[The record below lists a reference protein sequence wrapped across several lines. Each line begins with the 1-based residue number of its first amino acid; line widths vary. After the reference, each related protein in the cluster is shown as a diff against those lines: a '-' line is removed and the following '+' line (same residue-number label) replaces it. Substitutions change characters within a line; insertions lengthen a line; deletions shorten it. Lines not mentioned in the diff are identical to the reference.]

1 MISSD
6 PLKYNRE
13 SVILDLFSRQ
23 KYEDIIKPDI
33 KNTPNCFKTVIEVPS
48 IQNNI
53 PSQYTRFNFVVPKSG
68 LLKNMYLRTT
78 LTSATN
84 PNTLVDRLGLLL
96 YDPIILRNGTETIF
110 KYHPSYLMAKY
121 KNDGNSDGNYSSPY
135 VYHTPIPWNL
145 NIPLLL
151 DFHKNLELE
160 VSYTSIITPLTFT
173 TVLIVELDTYEREIY
188 NSIIT
193 DMYLNDT
200 TNILGYKNYCQEV
213 VLVTGATSTRFLL
226 ERGFFLCSEVFI
238 QILKSSMAK
247 GEIISKIELETNN
260 KVVLSTIDKNRNV
273 CFNYRFDEDNGVGGL
288 SLKTGNYYLTVYH
301 DTLPSGCT
309 LYLDIVYHSIFI
321 SDNSTGLLHSR
332 LLY

>member
-1 MISSD
+1 MYI
-6 PLKYNRE
+6 R
-13 SVILDLFSRQ
+13 
-23 KYEDIIKPDI
+23 
-33 KNTPNCFKTVIEVPS
+33 TV
-48 IQNNI
+48 
-53 PSQYTRFNFVVPKSG
+53 
-68 LLKNMYLRTT
+68 
-78 LTSATN
+78 LTSSTN
-84 PNTLVDRLGLLL
+84 PLSLVDRLGLLL
-96 YDPIILRNGTETIF
+96 WNPIILRNGTETIF

-121 KNDGNSDGNYSSPY
+121 KNDTNADGNYSSPY
-135 VYHTPIPWNL
+135 TFHTPIPWNL

-160 VSYTSIITPLTFT
+160 IYYSAIITPLTFT
-173 TVLIVELDTYEREIY
+173 CTLVVELDTYEREIY

-213 VLVTGATSTRFLL
+213 NLVTGATSTRFLL

-238 QILKSSMAK
+238 QILNTSMAK
-247 GEIISKIELETNN
+247 GAIISKIELETNN

-273 CFNYRFDEDNGVGGL
+273 VFNYKFDEENGVGGL

-301 DTLPSGCT
+301 DSVAASCT